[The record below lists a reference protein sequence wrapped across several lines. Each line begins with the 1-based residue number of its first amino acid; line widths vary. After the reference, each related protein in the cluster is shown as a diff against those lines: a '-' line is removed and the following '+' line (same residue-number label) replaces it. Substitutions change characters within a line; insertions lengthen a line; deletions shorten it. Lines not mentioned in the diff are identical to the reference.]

1 MFDGTITEPLRH
13 ISLCSGIGG
22 FDIGLRGIFP
32 NMRTVVHV
40 EGEAFCVKHL
50 VEKMQAG
57 QLDACPIYPDLCRFP
72 WSEFAGAVD
81 IITAGFPC
89 QPFSVAG
96 QRKAT
101 EDDRHLWPY
110 ITNGIRETKPQLVIF
125 ENVSG
130 IASAPSPGF
139 HSVLHNVLS
148 DLEGLG
154 YQATAGQFTAAEVGA
169 PHQRKRWFII
179 GMADTISNSQRCISR
194 AAGGKARGEDVGQ
207 RNRKVGPS
215 GSAASSE
222 LANTRCDPEAAR
234 RQRQVVAE
242 GCGTG
247 HEQSGGGCH
256 AGQGHIQ
263 TTGCFEGM
271 ENPNSFGPKDGIPEQ
286 ARRQAVQTK
295 SNQPAYPSQKWPM
308 PPGPI
313 QHEWEPPRTTEPR
326 LGGNSD
332 GVSNRVDRLRA
343 LGNAVVPAVVERAV
357 RELLGRYT
365 TN

>member
-1 MFDGTITEPLRH
+1 MFDGKILEPLRH
-13 ISLCSGIGG
+13 LSLCSGIGG

-40 EGEAFCVKHL
+40 EGEAFCVNHL
-50 VEKMQAG
+50 VKKMQAG
-57 QLDACPIYPDLCRFP
+57 KLDACPIYPDLCRFP

-81 IITAGFPC
+81 IITGGFPC
-89 QPFSVAG
+89 QPFSLAG
-96 QRKAT
+96 QRKST

-110 ITNGIRETKPQLVIF
+110 ITNGIRQTKPQLVIF

-154 YQATAGQFTAAEVGA
+154 YQPTAGQFTASEVGA

-179 GMADTISNSQRCISR
+179 GVCNTDCNSKPDGTINAEKPRVWKPELVNTNNPRWQQQRWPIPTSEVHPAIER
-194 AAGGKARGEDVGQ
+194 A
-207 RNRKVGPS
+207 
-215 GSAASSE
+215 
-222 LANTRCDPEAAR
+222 
-234 RQRQVVAE
+234 
-242 GCGTG
+242 
-247 HEQSGGGCH
+247 
-256 AGQGHIQ
+256 
-263 TTGCFEGM
+263 
-271 ENPNSFGPKDGIPEQ
+271 SF
-286 ARRQAVQTK
+286 
-295 SNQPAYPSQKWPM
+295 PM

-326 LGGNSD
+326 LGGNSN

>member
-1 MFDGTITEPLRH
+1 MFDGTITQPLRH

-40 EGEAFCVKHL
+40 EGEAFCVNHL

-81 IITAGFPC
+81 IITGGFPC

-169 PHQRKRWFII
+169 PQQRKRWFII
-179 GMADTISNSQRCISR
+179 GMAN
-194 AAGGKARGEDVGQ
+194 
-207 RNRKVGPS
+207 P
-215 GSAASSE
+215 
-222 LANTRCDPEAAR
+222 RCDPEAAR
-234 RQRQVVAE
+234 RQREVVAE

-247 HEQSGGGCH
+247 HEQSRSGCH

-271 ENPNSFGPKDGIPEQ
+271 E
-286 ARRQAVQTK
+286 
-295 SNQPAYPSQKWPM
+295 WPM
-308 PPGPI
+308 PPGAI

-326 LGGNSD
+326 LGGNPD

-343 LGNAVVPAVVERAV
+343 LGNAVVPAVVEGAV
-357 RELLGRYT
+357 RELLGRFET
-365 TN
+365 CKT

>member
-40 EGEAFCVKHL
+40 EGEAFCVNHL

-81 IITAGFPC
+81 IITGGFPC

-110 ITNGIRETKPQLVIF
+110 ITDGIRQTKPQLVVF

-148 DLEGLG
+148 DLERLG

-179 GMADTISNSQRCISR
+179 GVCNTHCNGKPDGTINAEKPRVCKYRMENTSGHCNPKEF
-194 AAGGKARGEDVGQ
+194 GNFE
-207 RNRKVGPS
+207 RNK
-215 GSAASSE
+215 
-222 LANTRCDPEAAR
+222 NN
-234 RQRQVVAE
+234 RQVLPQNYRQT
-242 GCGTG
+242 GSDRFGGTG
-247 HEQSGGGCH
+247 ADGGGYL
-256 AGQGHIQ
+256 Q
-263 TTGCFEGM
+263 
-271 ENPNSFGPKDGIPEQ
+271 
-286 ARRQAVQTK
+286 
-295 SNQPAYPSQKWPM
+295 WPM

-313 QHEWEPPRTTEPR
+313 QYGWEPPRTTEPR

-365 TN
+365 TH

>member
-1 MFDGTITEPLRH
+1 MFDGTITQPLRH

-40 EGEAFCVKHL
+40 EGEAFCVNHL
-50 VEKMQAG
+50 VEKMQTG
-57 QLDACPIYPDLCRFP
+57 KLDACPIYPDLCRFP
-72 WSEFAGAVD
+72 WSEFAGALD
-81 IITAGFPC
+81 IITGGFPC

-110 ITNGIRETKPQLVIF
+110 ITTGIRETKPQLVIF

-179 GMADTISNSQRCISR
+179 GMAN
-194 AAGGKARGEDVGQ
+194 
-207 RNRKVGPS
+207 P
-215 GSAASSE
+215 
-222 LANTRCDPEAAR
+222 RCDTEAAR
-234 RQRQVVAE
+234 RQREVVAQ
-242 GCGTG
+242 GSGTG
-247 HEQSGGGCH
+247 HEQAGSGCH
-256 AGQGHIQ
+256 ARQGHIQ
-263 TTGCFEGM
+263 TTGEAG
-271 ENPNSFGPKDGIPEQ
+271 ELVNTNNPRWQ
-286 ARRQAVQTK
+286 QQR
-295 SNQPAYPSQKWPM
+295 
-308 PPGPI
+308 GPI
-313 QHEWEPPRTTEPR
+313 PTSAEQSALECTSFPMQPRPAQHEWEPPRTIEPR
-326 LGGNSD
+326 LGGNPN

-365 TN
+365 TH

>member
-1 MFDGTITEPLRH
+1 MFDGKILEPLRH

-22 FDIGLRGIFP
+22 FDLGLRGIFP

-40 EGEAFCVKHL
+40 EGEAFCVNHL

-81 IITAGFPC
+81 IITGGYPC
-89 QPFSVAG
+89 QPFSMAG

-110 ITNGIRETKPQLVIF
+110 IKEGIRQTRPQLVIF

-130 IASAPSPGF
+130 IATAPSPGF

-148 DLEGLG
+148 DLEGLD

-179 GMADTISNSQRCISR
+179 GICNTNCNSKPDGTIN
-194 AAGGKARGEDVGQ
+194 
-207 RNRKVGPS
+207 
-215 GSAASSE
+215 
-222 LANTRCDPEAAR
+222 
-234 RQRQVVAE
+234 AE
-242 GCGTG
+242 KPRVCKYR
-247 HEQSGGGCH
+247 
-256 AGQGHIQ
+256 
-263 TTGCFEGM
+263 M
-271 ENPNSFGPKDGIPEQ
+271 ENTNDIRCADGFPTKTTPE
-286 ARRQAVQTK
+286 K
-295 SNQPAYPSQKWPM
+295 NKYQPAHPSQEWPM

-332 GVSNRVDRLRA
+332 GVSNRVDRLRV

>member
-40 EGEAFCVKHL
+40 EGEAFCVNHL

-57 QLDACPIYPDLCRFP
+57 QLDACPICPDLCRFP

-81 IITAGFPC
+81 IITGGFPC

-169 PHQRKRWFII
+169 PQQRKRWFII
-179 GMADTISNSQRCISR
+179 GMAN
-194 AAGGKARGEDVGQ
+194 
-207 RNRKVGPS
+207 P
-215 GSAASSE
+215 
-222 LANTRCDPEAAR
+222 RCDTAAAR
-234 RQRQVVAE
+234 RQREVVAQ

-247 HEQSGGGCH
+247 HEESGGGCH

-263 TTGCFEGM
+263 TTGQIEKLEHASCGGW
-271 ENPNSFGPKDGIPEQ
+271 PNGFSAKTTPQKN
-286 ARRQAVQTK
+286 AH
-295 SNQPAYPSQKWPM
+295 QPAYPSQEWPM

-313 QHEWEPPRTTEPR
+313 QHDWEPPRTTEPR

-332 GVSNRVDRLRA
+332 GVPNRVDRLRA

-365 TN
+365 TH

>member
-40 EGEAFCVKHL
+40 EGEAFCVNHL
-50 VEKMQAG
+50 VEKMQTG
-57 QLDACPIYPDLCRFP
+57 QLDACPICPDLCRFP

-81 IITAGFPC
+81 IITGGFPC

-110 ITNGIRETKPQLVIF
+110 ITDGIRQTKPQLVIF

-179 GMADTISNSQRCISR
+179 GMAN
-194 AAGGKARGEDVGQ
+194 
-207 RNRKVGPS
+207 P
-215 GSAASSE
+215 
-222 LANTRCDPEAAR
+222 RCDTKTAR
-234 RQRQVVAE
+234 RQRETVAQ
-242 GCGTG
+242 GSKTG
-247 HEQSGGGCH
+247 HEQSGSGCH
-256 AGQGHIQ
+256 AGAGHIQ
-263 TTGCFEGM
+263 TTRCFEGM
-271 ENPNSFGPKDGIPEQ
+271 ENANSFGPKDGVPEQ
-286 ARRQAVQTK
+286 ARRQVVQTE
-295 SNQPAYPSQKWPM
+295 SNQSANPSQDWPM

-313 QHEWEPPRTTEPR
+313 QHEWEPPRTVEPR
-326 LGGNSD
+326 LGGNTN

>member
-40 EGEAFCVKHL
+40 EGEAFCVNHL

-81 IITAGFPC
+81 IITGGYPC

-169 PHQRKRWFII
+169 PQQRKRWFII
-179 GMADTISNSQRCISR
+179 GM
-194 AAGGKARGEDVGQ
+194 
-207 RNRKVGPS
+207 
-215 GSAASSE
+215 
-222 LANTRCDPEAAR
+222 ANTRCDPEAAR
-234 RQRQVVAE
+234 RQRQVVAQ
-242 GCGTG
+242 GCATG
-247 HEQSGGGCH
+247 HEQSRSGCH
-256 AGQGHIQ
+256 AGEGHIQ

-326 LGGNSD
+326 LGGNPN

-343 LGNAVVPAVVERAV
+343 LGNAVVPAVVEGAV

>member
-1 MFDGTITEPLRH
+1 MFDGKILEPLRH

-40 EGEAFCVKHL
+40 EGEAFCVNHL

-57 QLDACPIYPDLCRFP
+57 KLDACPIYPDLCRFP

-81 IITAGFPC
+81 IITGGFPC

-110 ITNGIRETKPQLVIF
+110 ITNGIRQTKPQLVIF
-125 ENVSG
+125 ENVAG

-169 PHQRKRWFII
+169 PHQRKRWFIL
-179 GMADTISNSQRCISR
+179 GVCNTNSKSKPDGTINAEKPRMC
-194 AAGGKARGEDVGQ
+194 K
-207 RNRKVGPS
+207 P
-215 GSAASSE
+215 E
-222 LANTRCDPEAAR
+222 LANPRCDTQAAR
-234 RQRQVVAE
+234 RQREAVAQ

-247 HEQSGGGCH
+247 HEQSGSGCH

-263 TTGCFEGM
+263 TTGCSESM
-271 ENPNSFGPKDGIPEQ
+271 E
-286 ARRQAVQTK
+286 
-295 SNQPAYPSQKWPM
+295 WPM
-308 PPGPI
+308 PPGPS
-313 QHEWEPPRTTEPR
+313 QYEWEPPRTVEPR
-326 LGGNSD
+326 LGGNTN

>member
-40 EGEAFCVKHL
+40 EGEAFCVNHL

-81 IITAGFPC
+81 IITGGFPC

-179 GMADTISNSQRCISR
+179 GMAHPTTEGWGNGVSE
-194 AAGGKARGEDVGQ
+194 KAH
-207 RNRKVGPS
+207 NRQNMGRPK
-215 GSAASSE
+215 
-222 LANTRCDPEAAR
+222 LANVC
-234 RQRQVVAE
+234 
-242 GCGTG
+242 
-247 HEQSGGGCH
+247 
-256 AGQGHIQ
+256 QG
-263 TTGCFEGM
+263 
-271 ENPNSFGPKDGIPEQ
+271 
-286 ARRQAVQTK
+286 
-295 SNQPAYPSQKWPM
+295 WPM
-308 PPGPI
+308 PQGPI